1 MIKIYKQYKAI
12 ILYLFWGVMTTIVNI
27 VSFYINAHILN
38 CNTVVS
44 TWIAWILS
52 VLFAYITNKLWVFE
66 SKDFSTKMVLKEIL
80 SFFSCRLLTGFLDV
94 VIMYVF
100 VDVLYYSD
108 VVMKIVSNVLIVI
121 LNYIASKWFIFKK
134 IQ

>member
-52 VLFAYITNKLWVFE
+52 VLFAYITKKLWVFE
-66 SKDFSTKMVLKEIL
+66 SKDFSIYEFIL
-80 SFFSCRLLTGFLDV
+80 SKHYINQLNNFFPYLPDERPMSLR
-94 VIMYVF
+94 
-100 VDVLYYSD
+100 
-108 VVMKIVSNVLIVI
+108 
-121 LNYIASKWFIFKK
+121 
-134 IQ
+134 